1 MKGKRRL
8 SERLTAFLIAF
19 AMTAGMVMEP
29 VSVSALPE
37 ELVGAQSMA
46 QASAEDSQQTPPET
60 QEPPIDAGDSGDV
73 IPPAPSVTKIVVN
86 GQVLCGETAV
96 EGARISIGESIV
108 TTNTEGVFSCEVGA
122 NQNYEAVIEKEG
134 FERKVVS
141 LTAGEENINLVGIQI
156 VLADIVLDKEG
167 VSVAVDSSD
176 RVNVINPVSY
186 ASYSWTISDETVA
199 TVTEGIVTGVKSGNT
214 AGTVT
219 MNTPYGAKQ
228 KEFTVGVDIAA
239 PDMTFSVDP
248 LSGVNI
254 EKVVLTAQITFG
266 TGTVKDRKSV
276 V

>member
-122 NQNYEAVIEKEG
+122 NQNYEVVIEKEG

-156 VLADIVLDKEG
+156 NLFSI
-167 VSVAVDSSD
+167 
-176 RVNVINPVSY
+176 Y
-186 ASYSWTISDETVA
+186 ASIDPTNTETVSTTSSTTA
-199 TVTEGIVTGVKSGNT
+199 VFRNPLSMFAFSKAILKFSKLPNVAGKSNGEVAAYSSFVLNAVNIHTLTGTSAITDARINDIYLIT
-214 AGTVT
+214 L
-219 MNTPYGAKQ
+219 NI
-228 KEFTVGVDIAA
+228 IAA
-239 PDMTFSVDP
+239 GFIF
-248 LSGVNI
+248 LNFI
-254 EKVVLTAQITFG
+254 I
-266 TGTVKDRKSV
+266 
-276 V
+276 